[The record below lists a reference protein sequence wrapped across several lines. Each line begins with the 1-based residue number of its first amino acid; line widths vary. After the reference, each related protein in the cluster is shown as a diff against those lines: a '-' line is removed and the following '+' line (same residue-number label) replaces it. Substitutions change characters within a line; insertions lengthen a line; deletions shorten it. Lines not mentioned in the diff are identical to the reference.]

1 MIKKVISVVIAICL
15 MFISTI
21 GSSIQPIYAAS
32 SARINPDDM
41 LTVLN
46 DITVA
51 GQSWENIGFDS
62 EDIANIMQMQRKDDS
77 YYASLNTDIARLSV
91 ETVETKALE
100 NAIAGQGYIQS
111 YAQNGNPPATP
122 QEQNERMQYVT
133 QVALERYGNTYNTA
147 DFNKYV
153 LYLYMSHY
161 IDNPNYTKESP
172 GFDNIYAYVITSDD
186 ITAYENF
193 IAQSKFSMFSTNLVN
208 FMDEFK
214 SAVNNSSDIL
224 TAVDEG
230 KVISINTANA
240 IYGLSTFDPEKTASR
255 AKLIATSFKDHYEST
270 ASVNEL
276 LNAMYVDLEPEDVSQ
291 QYIDACVTGFLGVLA
306 GTTTLFGFGMSIS
319 LCYYNVYAN
328 LYDKAKLTALHYS
341 LSGRVAIR
349 LDELIGG

>member
-1 MIKKVISVVIAICL
+1 MVIHITQQI
-15 MFISTI
+15 
-21 GSSIQPIYAAS
+21 
-32 SARINPDDM
+32 
-41 LTVLN
+41 LTN
-46 DITVA
+46 
-51 GQSWENIGFDS
+51 
-62 EDIANIMQMQRKDDS
+62 
-77 YYASLNTDIARLSV
+77 
-91 ETVETKALE
+91 
-100 NAIAGQGYIQS
+100 
-111 YAQNGNPPATP
+111 
-122 QEQNERMQYVT
+122 
-133 QVALERYGNTYNTA
+133 
-147 DFNKYV
+147 
-153 LYLYMSHY
+153 MSHY

-255 AKLIATSFKDHYEST
+255 AKLIVTSFKDHYEST

-306 GTTTLFGFGMSIS
+306 GTTLFGFGMSIS

>member
-1 MIKKVISVVIAICL
+1 MVIRVIGKKTGGVNMIKKVISVVIAICL

-153 LYLYMSHY
+153 
-161 IDNPNYTKESP
+161 
-172 GFDNIYAYVITSDD
+172 
-186 ITAYENF
+186 

-255 AKLIATSFKDHYEST
+255 AKLIVTSFKDHYEST

-306 GTTTLFGFGMSIS
+306 GTTLFGFGMSIS

>member
-1 MIKKVISVVIAICL
+1 MVYIEMSFGERCQLFQHLKFLCQVRI
-15 MFISTI
+15 F
-21 GSSIQPIYAAS
+21 SSNYI
-32 SARINPDDM
+32 
-41 LTVLN
+41 
-46 DITVA
+46 VA

-77 YYASLNTDIARLSV
+77 YYASLNTDIARLSL
-91 ETVETKALE
+91 ETAETKALE
-100 NAIAGQGYIQS
+100 KAIAEQGYIQS
-111 YAQNGNPPATP
+111 YAQDGNPPATP

-255 AKLIATSFKDHYEST
+255 AKLIVTSFKDHYEST

-306 GTTTLFGFGMSIS
+306 GTTLFGFGMSIS

>member
-1 MIKKVISVVIAICL
+1 MSKKVLSVIMAISLIVVSVCSYP
-15 MFISTI
+15 M
-21 GSSIQPIYAAS
+21 QYVYAAE
-32 SARINPDDM
+32 RINPDDV

-51 GQSWENIGFDS
+51 GQAWENIGFDS
-62 EDIANIMQMQRKDDS
+62 EDIADIMQMQRKDDS
-77 YYASLNTDIARLSV
+77 YYAALSTDIAQLSV
-91 ETVETKALE
+91 ETAETRALE
-100 NAIAGQGYIQS
+100 TALVEQGYIQP
-111 YAQNGNPPATP
+111 YALDGNPPATP

-133 QVALERYGNTYNTA
+133 QVALERYGNTYGTS

-193 IAQSKFSMFSTNLVN
+193 ITQSKFSMFSTNVIN
-208 FMDEFK
+208 FVDEFK
-214 SAVNNSSDIL
+214 SAVDNTVDIL

-240 IYGLSTFDPEKTASR
+240 VYGLSTFEPDKTASR
-255 AKLIATSFKDHYEST
+255 AKLIVTSFKNHYEST
-270 ASVNEL
+270 SSVNEL
-276 LNAMYVDLEPEDVSQ
+276 LNAIYADLEPEDVSQ
-291 QYIDACVTGFLGVLA
+291 QYIETCVTGFLGALA

-328 LYDKAKLTALHYS
+328 LYDKAKLVALQYS
-341 LSGRVAIR
+341 LSGRIAIR
-349 LDELIGG
+349 LDELIWG

>member
-1 MIKKVISVVIAICL
+1 MCI
-15 MFISTI
+15 
-21 GSSIQPIYAAS
+21 
-32 SARINPDDM
+32 RD
-41 LTVLN
+41 
-46 DITVA
+46 
-51 GQSWENIGFDS
+51 
-62 EDIANIMQMQRKDDS
+62 R
-77 YYASLNTDIARLSV
+77 
-91 ETVETKALE
+91 
-100 NAIAGQGYIQS
+100 
-111 YAQNGNPPATP
+111 
-122 QEQNERMQYVT
+122 
-133 QVALERYGNTYNTA
+133 
-147 DFNKYV
+147 
-153 LYLYMSHY
+153 
-161 IDNPNYTKESP
+161 
-172 GFDNIYAYVITSDD
+172 
-186 ITAYENF
+186 
-193 IAQSKFSMFSTNLVN
+193 
-208 FMDEFK
+208 FK

-255 AKLIATSFKDHYEST
+255 AKLIVTSFKDHYEST

-306 GTTTLFGFGMSIS
+306 GTTLFGFGMSIS

>member
-1 MIKKVISVVIAICL
+1 
-15 MFISTI
+15 
-21 GSSIQPIYAAS
+21 
-32 SARINPDDM
+32 
-41 LTVLN
+41 
-46 DITVA
+46 
-51 GQSWENIGFDS
+51 
-62 EDIANIMQMQRKDDS
+62 MQMQRKDDS

-111 YAQNGNPPATP
+111 YARNGNPPATP

-255 AKLIATSFKDHYEST
+255 AKLIVTSFKDHYEST

-306 GTTTLFGFGMSIS
+306 GTTLFGFGMSIS